1 MLTKF
6 ESTDNID
13 LNLDKRFRFDPSAV
27 ILTDTLG
34 LSHEKSSEL
43 VESEFF
49 TEVPIKSLNAHES
62 KNWIYINK
70 IYIPKNFISHIYVYQ
85 NSLYGFSMRLYMIN
99 AKYTTLSYLPIHE
112 EYFKKIAPNAF
123 VVKKDILESKD
134 NKVNENFLTLLDHKE
149 TSIVDAI
156 YERPSFF
163 DNFIKETHNR

>member
-13 LNLDKRFRFDPSAV
+13 LDLDKRFRFDPSAV

-34 LSHEKSSEL
+34 ISHEKGCEL
-43 VESEFF
+43 VEKELF
-49 TEVPIKSLNAHES
+49 TQVPIKSLNAHES

-70 IYIPKNFISHIYVYQ
+70 IYIPKSFISHIYVYQ

-99 AKYTTLSYLPIHE
+99 SKYTVLSYLPIHE
-112 EYFKKIAPNAF
+112 EYFKSIAPNIF
-123 VVKKDILESKD
+123 VVKKDVLESKD
-134 NKVNENFLTLLDHKE
+134 NKVNEKFLTLLDHNE
-149 TSIVDAI
+149 NNIVNAI

-163 DNFIKETHNR
+163 DNFIKETLNR